1 MGNREE
7 ENLTSEGDFAGSGGE
22 IWRGMG
28 AISSRVKIV
37 GGRRSS
43 LRFKAKREKG
53 TERYRDPRKK
63 QSFSIAWGVFP
74 PLSQWPFLLQ
84 KVEIRHDY
92 FPIEL
97 NWALPTCKTI
107 RTRKLSNH
115 CQKFHRPISG
125 NIPPR
130 LTDGSDYAS
139 SASFDERSWWV
150 FGWFDSSSLQMVRE
164 RQELLPICML
174 SPILIRI
181 MGIVQRERRGGSSC
195 CGRRNPISEWK
206 FRERESWG
214 FRTLFATGRNGFR
227 REMGESS
234 WLDGIIWKKRIEEG
248 ERRKEQNQ
256 SGHFLASLLKMID

>member
-1 MGNREE
+1 MTQITA
-7 ENLTSEGDFAGSGGE
+7 LTEDSSQRTGYDSGHRRIQPNGSPVQLLSLDSEGDFAGSGGE

-97 NWALPTCKTI
+97 N
-107 RTRKLSNH
+107 
-115 CQKFHRPISG
+115 
-125 NIPPR
+125 
-130 LTDGSDYAS
+130 
-139 SASFDERSWWV
+139 
-150 FGWFDSSSLQMVRE
+150 
-164 RQELLPICML
+164 
-174 SPILIRI
+174 
-181 MGIVQRERRGGSSC
+181 
-195 CGRRNPISEWK
+195 
-206 FRERESWG
+206 
-214 FRTLFATGRNGFR
+214 
-227 REMGESS
+227 
-234 WLDGIIWKKRIEEG
+234 
-248 ERRKEQNQ
+248 
-256 SGHFLASLLKMID
+256 